1 VRSGIGSLGISLIS
15 DDPHSRFAV
24 DTAGRP
30 SPKKAFDDRGRGG
43 MRTWIK
49 DPLAILAEGAE
60 RGIVVEGT
68 RIAALVERGQ
78 RPERVDVVF
87 DASRRVVLPGLIN
100 AHHHFYQTL
109 TRAHPSAIN
118 KPLFPW
124 LVALY
129 PIWARLK
136 PKHLRLAAR
145 LALTELLMS
154 GCTTAADHHYLYPVG
169 LENAVD
175 IEVEEAL
182 KLGMRMT
189 VSRGSMNLSAKDG
202 GLPPDSVVQDE
213 DAILADS
220 ERVLKLFHDPKPG
233 ARIRVALAPCSPFS
247 ISKHLMSAS
256 ARLAERY
263 DCQLHTHLCETDDE
277 ERFCL
282 KTYGLRPVDL
292 LEETGWM
299 SGRVWLAHGIH
310 FNEGEIARLGRAG
323 VGICHCAASNMVL
336 ASGICRTHELE
347 AAGAPLGLG
356 VDGSASNDAS
366 NMMEAVRHA
375 LMIGRLRYGAGKV
388 THLDAL
394 RWATEGSARCLGRSD
409 IGRIEQGR
417 EADLALFTLDEPRF
431 SGAHDPLAAL
441 VLCGATCADRV
452 MVAGEWRL
460 VDGAPVGLDLGA
472 LLAQHKAAARD
483 FA

>member
-1 VRSGIGSLGISLIS
+1 
-15 DDPHSRFAV
+15 
-24 DTAGRP
+24 
-30 SPKKAFDDRGRGG
+30 

-49 DPLAILAEGAE
+49 DPLAIFASGSE

-68 RIAALVERGQ
+68 RIIERVGKGQ
-78 RPERVDVVF
+78 APERVDTVF
-87 DASRRVVLPGLIN
+87 DASGHVVLPGLVN
-100 AHHHFYQTL
+100 THHHFYQTL
-109 TRAHPSAIN
+109 TRAHPDAIN

-136 PKHLRLAAR
+136 PDHLRLAAR
-145 LALTELLMS
+145 LALAELLVS
-154 GCTTAADHHYLYPVG
+154 GCTTAADHHYLYPAG

-175 IEVEEAL
+175 IEVEEARA
-182 KLGMRMT
+182 LGMRMT
-189 VSRGSMNLSAKDG
+189 VSRGSMNLSVKDG

-213 DAILADS
+213 ETILEDS
-220 ERVLKLFHDPKPG
+220 ERALKLFHDPGPG
-233 ARIRVALAPCSPFS
+233 AMIRIALAPCSPFS
-247 ISKHLMSAS
+247 ISKDLMAEST
-256 ARLAERY
+256 RLAERY

-282 KTYGLRPVDL
+282 KMYGLRPVDL

-299 SGRVWLAHGIH
+299 SPRVWLAHGIH
-310 FNEGEIARLGRAG
+310 FNESEIKRLGKAG
-323 VGICHCAASNMVL
+323 VGVCHCAASNMVL
-336 ASGICRTHELE
+336 ASGICRTCELE

-356 VDGSASNDAS
+356 VDGSASNDSS

-375 LMIGRLRYGAGKV
+375 LLIGRLRYGAGKV
-388 THLDAL
+388 THLDVL

-409 IGRIEQGR
+409 IGRIEEGR
-417 EADLALFTLDEPRF
+417 EADLALFALDEPRF

-441 VLCGATCADRV
+441 VLCGATRADRV
-452 MVAGEWRL
+452 MIAGEWRV
-460 VDGAPVGLDLGA
+460 VDGAPVGLDLAA
-472 LLAQHKAAARD
+472 LIAEHKAAARD